1 MPGRLA
7 ASSRGGRRPRGR
19 SVTDGRSSTSQ
30 GASVAWATA
39 VGTCLCGVVPLLLTQ
54 ATTHARADPAWPWAL
69 VVCLL
74 AGANYAVIVARGL
87 PCLYDMTFWMFV
99 YVFFGLAPLVQLRTG
114 DFPTTTPGLTAAL
127 NTHTF
132 LVIVAGCVLWSLGR
146 GLPRERSESLLRTPA
161 HPHRTPVVAL
171 ASAALAVGWFYVLS
185 VGPGAFVR
193 SRSELFAARQAAWPD
208 PSTLSLVTGVAYGLL
223 LVSLSALVILL
234 RQGGRELRGLKAWSV
249 AVGLTLV
256 FAVNPVSSPRYL
268 FGTVLLSILAMLG
281 GFATTRRF
289 RVSAVSVLI
298 AMVLVFPYADHFR
311 RAESGSL
318 LNKGGPVQALSNGD
332 YDSFAQVNNGLWYV
346 ETHGATLGRQAAGV
360 VLFWVPRSVWPDK
373 PLDTGVLLA
382 QSRGYTFTNLSAP
395 LWAELL
401 VNGAWPA
408 VLGGMYALGRGV
420 RRWDAMARSRMA
432 AAPLGAVLPFYMI
445 ILLRGSLLQATALLA
460 ALVGAAWCLR
470 RFAAEREEAPREV
483 ATRLPVS
490 SSVP

>member
-1 MPGRLA
+1 
-7 ASSRGGRRPRGR
+7 
-19 SVTDGRSSTSQ
+19 VTGGRSSTSQ
-30 GASVAWATA
+30 GSAIAWATA
-39 VGTCLCGVVPLLLTQ
+39 VGTCLCGVVPLILIQ
-54 ATTHARADPAWPWAL
+54 ATTHAGADPTWRWAL
-69 VVCLL
+69 IVCLL
-74 AGANYAVIVARGL
+74 AGAHYAVIVARGL
-87 PCLYDMTFWMFV
+87 ACLYDMTFWMFV

-114 DFPTTTPGLTAAL
+114 DFPTTTPALTGAL
-127 NTHTF
+127 NTETF
-132 LVIVAGCVLWSLGR
+132 LVVIAGCVFWSLGR
-146 GLPRERSESLLRTPA
+146 GLPRERSEPLVRSPA
-161 HPHRTPVVAL
+161 DLQRTPVVAL
-171 ASAALAVGWFYVLS
+171 ASAALAVGWLYILS
-185 VGPGAFVR
+185 VGPAAFVK

-208 PSTLSLVTGVAYGLL
+208 PSTLTLVTGAAYGLL

-234 RQGGRELRGLKAWSV
+234 RRGDPGLRGLKAWCV
-249 AVGLTLV
+249 AVGGTLV

-268 FGTVLLSILAMLG
+268 FGTVLLSILAMAG

-346 ETHGATLGRQAAGV
+346 ETHGVTLGRQAAGV

-373 PLDTGVLLA
+373 PQDTGVLLA
-382 QSRGYTFTNLSAP
+382 QSRGYSFTNLSAP

-408 VLGGMYALGRGV
+408 VLAGMYALGRGV
-420 RRWDAMARSRMA
+420 RRWDAAARSRVA
-432 AAPLGAVLPFYMI
+432 AAPLAAVLPFYMI

-470 RFAAEREEAPREV
+470 KFAAAPEEAPRGP
-483 ATRLPVS
+483 ATRLPAS
-490 SSVP
+490 SPVP